1 MNFIDTAVKDAFI
14 IDIEK
19 KTDDRGFFA
28 RTWCKK
34 EFEEHGLQEDLVQAN
49 LSFNKRKGTLRGL
62 HYQLSPYAESK
73 LVRCTKGAIYDVIID
88 LRSHSPTFRHWI
100 GVELTEDNY
109 RMLYVPEGF
118 AHGYQTLQDNSEVV
132 YHVSQC
138 YVPNAELGIRWD
150 DPSFKIEWPITE
162 ERTISSKDQMWP
174 NYG

>member
-19 KTDDRGFFA
+19 KEDERGFFA

-34 EFEEHGLQEDLVQAN
+34 EFEVHGLQEDLVQAN

-62 HYQLSPYAESK
+62 HYQLSPYEESK
-73 LVRCTKGAIYDVIID
+73 LVRCIKGAIYDVIID
-88 LRSHSPTFRHWI
+88 LRSQSPTFRQWI

-109 RMLYVPEGF
+109 RMLYIPEGF

-132 YHVSQC
+132 YHVSQY
-138 YVPNAELGIRWD
+138 YVPNAEKGIRWD
-150 DPSFKIEWPITE
+150 DPSFEINWPITKE
-162 ERTISSKDQMWP
+162 LTISSKDQQWP
-174 NYG
+174 NYV

>member
-162 ERTISSKDQMWP
+162 EWTISSKDQMWP

>member
-34 EFEEHGLQEDLVQAN
+34 EFEERGLKVDIVQSN

-62 HYQLSPYAESK
+62 HYQLSPYAETK

-138 YVPNAELGIRWD
+138 YVPNAEHGIRWD
-150 DPSFKIEWPITE
+150 DPSFEIDWPITE

-174 NYG
+174 NYV